1 MGEVTPLSA
10 ARGDHISGPARL
22 EPSHD
27 VSKFDCGQPSLNEW
41 LQKHAL
47 TSEGRTARTY
57 VVCENNVTVIGYYC
71 ILTGSVARGA
81 LPGKLKRVQGLP
93 HEIPVA
99 ILGRLARDL
108 RYRGTK
114 LGADLLRDA
123 ISRIVAASDTIGIR
137 CILVQALDEKSCAFY
152 KDYQFVETPIGS
164 RTLFLPIETAIS
176 AL

>member
-1 MGEVTPLSA
+1 VTPLA
-10 ARGDHISGPARL
+10 GARGDHISGPVRL

-27 VSKFDCGQPSLNEW
+27 LSQFDCGQPSLNEW
-41 LQKHAL
+41 LQKHAS

-57 VVCENNVTVIGYYC
+57 VVCEDKVTVIGYYC
-71 ILTGSVARGA
+71 ISTGSIARGA

-93 HEIPVA
+93 NEIPVA
-99 ILGRLARDL
+99 ILGRLARDV
-108 RYRGTK
+108 RYRGAK

-123 ISRIVAASDTIGIR
+123 ISRIVAASETIGIR
-137 CILVQALDEKSCAFY
+137 CILVHALDDKSSAFY
-152 KDYQFVETPIGS
+152 KDFQFVETPIGS